1 MNIKVVSRTAIL
13 GIVMGCTVASAMT
26 ASASPVPSAPI
37 SGGGVTPYLIPGKSP
52 SGNRTCAEV
61 GAVFFNNPSYYKYS
75 SERIDST
82 NLADMPHGLGFS
94 TDGKFVS
101 FSSTFGIGAVIVKG
115 GSAANVYVYQP
126 QRSGDVGLV
135 SPINASGQ
143 PADLSNITFCWNPGE
158 SSPELPIGG

>member
-61 GAVFFNNPSYYKYS
+61 GAAFFNNPSYYKYS
-75 SERIDST
+75 SERIDSN
-82 NLADMPHGLGFS
+82 NLADLPHGLTFS
-94 TDGKFVS
+94 TDGTFVS
-101 FSSTFGIGAVIVKG
+101 FSSTLSIGAVIVKG
-115 GSAANVYVYQP
+115 GRAANVYVYQP
-126 QRSGDVGLV
+126 QRLGDLGLAA
-135 SPINASGQ
+135 PINSAG
-143 PADLSNITFCWNPGE
+143 LSNITFCWSPGE
-158 SSPELPIGG
+158 IAPEPPMGG